1 MVVGPHRAGPR
12 TGIGYITGVRSRA
25 NDRDDD
31 GRAVASRPEAG
42 RRRGSGELEA
52 EILAALW
59 SEDAALTPGQVH
71 RIIGTDLAYTTV
83 VTCLT
88 RLHDKGVLT
97 RHRVGRAYAYRPVV
111 DQPGLAARRMRQ
123 VLDAEDDR
131 RVTLTRF
138 VSELS
143 AEDERVLR
151 ALLADPRS
159 AERTRMPHVA
169 PTDRQG
175 EAGA

>member
-1 MVVGPHRAGPR
+1 MDRAG
-12 TGIGYITGVRSRA
+12 V
-25 NDRDDD
+25 
-31 GRAVASRPEAG
+31 G

-59 SEDAALTPGQVH
+59 TGHGALTPGEVH
-71 RIIGTDLAYTTV
+71 RVVGTELAYTTV

-88 RLHDKGVLT
+88 RLYDKGVLA

-111 DQPGLAARRMRQ
+111 DQAGLAARRMRQ
-123 VLDAEDDR
+123 VLDAEHDR

-143 AEDERVLR
+143 AEDEGVLR
-151 ALLADPRS
+151 ALLANPPS
-159 AERTRMPHVA
+159 AERTRMRNPDPA
-169 PTDRQG
+169 DPTG
-175 EAGA
+175 GAGA